1 MPAPADIAMPD
12 DKTLATQSKAPAP
25 AKTQSAAE
33 LLVKCLENEGVEY
46 IFGIPGEEN
55 IDVMDALLSSSI
67 KFVTCHHEQG
77 AAFMADVYG
86 RLTQRAGVCMSTL
99 GPGATNLITGVADA
113 NMDRAPVVAI
123 AGQGATTRL
132 HKESHQILDL
142 CNMFAPITKY
152 SAQILEPEITP
163 EIVRKAFKVAQTEKP
178 GAAFIDFPENIAE
191 MKVDKKPIPVQTAY
205 NASPPD
211 AKVDHAARLISEAK
225 NPIILAGNGVIRQGA
240 ADSLV
245 SFAQV
250 LKIPV
255 ANTFMAKGIMPFTN
269 ELCLGTIGLKA
280 RDLPWFAFE
289 KADVVICIGYD
300 MVEYHPDMW
309 NPDNDKTIIHIDAL
323 PAEVDGNYIVA
334 VGVLGDIG
342 VSLRGIALKAK
353 PRKDPPFR
361 DVRKQIFDDRAEHSK
376 DTGFPVKP
384 QKIVWD
390 VREVLGPEDIA
401 ISDVGA
407 HKMWMSR
414 MYRAERP
421 NTCIISNG
429 FAAMGIAVPGAIAA
443 KLAYPDKKVIAVTG
457 DAGFMM
463 NSQEIE
469 TAMRMKTPFVI
480 LIWNDSEYGLITWHQ
495 LRHFGRPAY
504 IDFKN
509 PDFVKY
515 AESFGA
521 KGYRVE
527 RTEDLVPTMK
537 REFADTSVVIIDCT
551 VDYREKMKLTE

>member
-1 MPAPADIAMPD
+1 M
-12 DKTLATQSKAPAP
+12 T
-25 AKTQSAAE
+25 AAE

-55 IDVMDALLSSSI
+55 IDIMDALLESSI
-67 KFVTCHHEQG
+67 TFVTTRHEQG

-86 RLTQRAGVCMSTL
+86 RLTGRAGVCMATL
-99 GPGATNLITGVADA
+99 GPGATNLITGFADA
-113 NMDRAPVVAI
+113 NMDRAPIVAI

-142 CNMFAPITKY
+142 VELFRPIAKY
-152 SAQILEPEITP
+152 TTQVLEPEIVP

-178 GAAFIDFPENIAE
+178 GGAFIDFPENVAE
-191 MKVDKKPIPVQTAY
+191 MQVDKQPIMVQTAY
-205 NASPPD
+205 TPEAPA
-211 AKVDHAARLISEAK
+211 AKIEQAAKIISEAK
-225 NPIILAGNGVIRQGA
+225 FPVILAGNGVIRQGA
-240 ADSLV
+240 ADDLV
-245 SFAQV
+245 TFAEV
-250 LKIPV
+250 LRIPV
-255 ANTFMAKGIMPFTN
+255 ANTFMAKGVVPFTN
-269 ELCLGTIGLKA
+269 EYSLGTIGLKA
-280 RDLPWFAFE
+280 RDLNWYAFE
-289 KADVVICIGYD
+289 KADVVICVGYD

-309 NPDNDKTIIHIDAL
+309 NPNNDKTIIHIDAL
-323 PAEVDGNYIVA
+323 PAEVDAHYIIA
-334 VGVLGDIG
+334 VGALGDIST
-342 VSLRGIALKAK
+342 SLRAIALKAK
-353 PRKDPPFR
+353 PQRTAPFQA
-361 DVRKQIFDDRAEHSK
+361 VRKAIVADRREHAE
-376 DTGFPVKP
+376 DTGFPIKP

-429 FAAMGIAVPGAIAA
+429 FASMGIAVPGAIAA
-443 KLAYPDKKVIAVTG
+443 KLAYPERKVMAITG
-457 DAGFMM
+457 DAGFLM

-469 TAMRMKTPFVI
+469 TALRMKTAFVI

-495 LRHFGRPAY
+495 LRHFGRPSH
-504 IDFKN
+504 IEFKN

-521 KGYRVE
+521 KGYRIE
-527 RTEDLVPTMK
+527 RTEDLVPTLK
-537 REFADTSVVIIDCT
+537 KALADDTVSIIDCP
-551 VDYREKMKLTE
+551 VDYRENMKLTEKLKTLRSPL